1 MTQEM
6 RLVKKELR
14 KFAKE
19 IESFEKR
26 SKMIKIVHKAEI
38 CNSLSMQINVPKSG
52 KVVDEMINYIKE
64 NCKVEEVGNHSI
76 WFCNYEDNEEQN
88 ELKSEFNICVYF
100 SKKLSK
106 TSWQTRGFVL

>member
-38 CNSLSMQINVPKSG
+38 CNSLSMQINVSKSS

-106 TSWQTRGFVL
+106 TS

>member
-19 IESFEKR
+19 IKSFEKR
-26 SKMIKIVHKAEI
+26 SKVIKIVHKAEI
-38 CNSLSMQINVPKSG
+38 CNSLSMQINVSKSS
-52 KVVDEMINYIKE
+52 KIVDEMINYIKE

-76 WFCNYEDNEEQN
+76 WFCNYENNEEQN

-106 TSWQTRGFVL
+106 TS